1 MTAERPKPLL
11 NHVIAAIT
19 GCFTNTTQW
28 RGLEERAIAISMNQF
43 EARIMAP
50 TPRQRL
56 RSVRLRNFVVEPELL
71 S

>member
-28 RGLEERAIAISMNQF
+28 RGLEERAIHLDESIRSANHGPHASPAITF
-43 EARIMAP
+43 GPVAGILA
-50 TPRQRL
+50 
-56 RSVRLRNFVVEPELL
+56 EPELL